1 MSSFSKRS
9 VSTKFRLPKSFEA
22 KKMGF
27 INFGS
32 SENNYQPSG
41 EGGTRSTPA
50 TPHHL
55 TNLTD
60 YF

>member
-9 VSTKFRLPKSFEA
+9 VSTKYRLPKSFEG

-41 EGGTRSTPA
+41 EGGPRSTPA

-55 TNLTD
+55 
-60 YF
+60 